1 MVNISRS
8 LEPQSLI
15 IASMVP
21 PQAISKA
28 TQISNLSCQ
37 RSSKLHRERI
47 LVIPGL
53 CLWSQ
58 LSGALLTPEL
68 SRHLPWKWKPKV
80 WQEVLGDSCPQD
92 PRTARGMQ
100 TWTWGFVSVR
110 RGCAHDLGAGYLNTG
125 DADCSQQAWRQG
137 ETARRLMEERV
148 SGPAGGGVFP
158 PFRQE
163 HLEGVQTQ

>member
-8 LEPQSLI
+8 LELQSLI
-15 IASMVP
+15 IASMVS

-37 RSSKLHRERI
+37 RSSKFHRERI

-58 LSGALLTPEL
+58 LNGALLTPEL

-80 WQEVLGDSCPQD
+80 WQEGLGDSCPQD

-110 RGCAHDLGAGYLNTG
+110 RGRAHDLRAGYLNKG
-125 DADCSQQAWRQG
+125 GADCSQQAWRQG
-137 ETARRLMEERV
+137 ETADGLLEERV
-148 SGPAGGGVFP
+148 IGPAGGGVFP